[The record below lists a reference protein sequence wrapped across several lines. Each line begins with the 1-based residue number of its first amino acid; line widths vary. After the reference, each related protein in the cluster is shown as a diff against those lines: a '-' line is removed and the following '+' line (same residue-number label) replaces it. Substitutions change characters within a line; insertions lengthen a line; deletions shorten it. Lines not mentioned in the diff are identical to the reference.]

1 MGLPAKE
8 HRPCGSL
15 NTSPPQSLSEA
26 LAVFQEHGE
35 GGRALAGGT
44 TVVGTDP

>member
-1 MGLPAKE
+1 MVAPGKERLPLRKSEYFA
-8 HRPCGSL
+8 
-15 NTSPPQSLSEA
+15 PQSLSEA

-44 TVVGTDP
+44 SVVGTHP